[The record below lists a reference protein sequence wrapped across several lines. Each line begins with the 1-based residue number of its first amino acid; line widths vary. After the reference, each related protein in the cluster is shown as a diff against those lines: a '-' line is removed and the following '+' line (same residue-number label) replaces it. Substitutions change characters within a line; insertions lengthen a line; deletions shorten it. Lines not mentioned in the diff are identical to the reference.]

1 MILAGAKGTN
11 NIHHPLLNKKLKSN
25 GASKE
30 EVTTPT
36 YDTTIVSTQKLLPI
50 PPPPK
55 KNQLHTSD
63 CHGYEESQS
72 DVMTTSNSCRRR
84 WETSADTIENRKEGS
99 PNNEHEV
106 IMTTQIRPR
115 VACHHHRLA
124 ASGRQAMGAT
134 TLSPGGVD
142 PGRGA

>member
-36 YDTTIVSTQKLLPI
+36 YDTTIVSTQKLLPS
-50 PPPPK
+50 PPKK

-84 WETSADTIENRKEGS
+84 
-99 PNNEHEV
+99 
-106 IMTTQIRPR
+106 
-115 VACHHHRLA
+115 
-124 ASGRQAMGAT
+124 
-134 TLSPGGVD
+134 
-142 PGRGA
+142 